1 MRQRP
6 LAQRNSLGP
15 HVGYSTARRRRSER
29 ERERPLASVLIKVT
43 PPPPISSW
51 RSLTTLQGLVGAVAA
66 VVVMVT
72 HKVLGNALPVLAHEL
87 VAATRV
93 VEHWEV

>member
-15 HVGYSTARRRRSER
+15 HVGYSTARRPKGGER
-29 ERERPLASVLIKVT
+29 EREHPLACVLIKMA
-43 PPPPISSW
+43 PISSW
-51 RSLTTLQGLVGAVAA
+51 RSLTALQGLVGAVAT

-72 HKVLGNALPVLAHEL
+72 DKVLGNALPVLAHEL
-87 VAATRV
+87 IAATRV
-93 VEHWEV
+93 IEHWEV